1 MVRPSGPNLADL
13 IFYCRVAAEA
23 LKARN
28 IPAQG
33 KHAESV
39 RRPGYDGDSVRVP
52 RRLWSQSALPTGTK
66 GAMELTYLLG
76 IDIVGMPG
84 IHYQWLTDYCMSLL
98 LRRSKDKGFRTTVP
112 GPSFYHN
119 TSHINK
125 YSVSLPQRKVNLSQC
140 FRSFR

>member
-84 IHYQWLTDYCMSLL
+84 RPFSMGDR
-98 LRRSKDKGFRTTVP
+98 LRGWPGKGFAIVWL
-112 GPSFYHN
+112 
-119 TSHINK
+119 
-125 YSVSLPQRKVNLSQC
+125 LPVWSYI
-140 FRSFR
+140 